1 MIAAVI
7 AEAVIIVALVVVLDR
22 IVTRWMRSVNVQQGV
37 PNVDKPSRGRVIS
50 PYKRDKS
57 HGGGDDA

>member
-22 IVTRWMRSVNVQQGV
+22 IVSRWMRSVNVQQGV

-50 PYKRDKS
+50 PYKSKKS